1 MEAEWDVIMPDAR
14 ARGRSA
20 RVQPGE
26 EVDQTADLAGLMR
39 ALDLG
44 PAVVAGHS
52 MGAWMASELGARFP
66 EMVRGIVLED
76 PPWRSPKQRDN
87 AAAPARGRQN
97 PQTQWILEMASIT
110 LDDIV
115 ARERDLHPTWP
126 YDVLRAWCAAK
137 QQLDVNFFELAGTGR
152 MDWQEVVKALQ
163 CPTLV
168 ITGDP
173 AEGGIVT
180 PEVAE
185 VARSLN
191 DRIRVVNFAGVG
203 HHVRFAV
210 YGRYMETVKG
220 FLGEL

>member
-1 MEAEWDVIMPDAR
+1 
-14 ARGRSA
+14 
-20 RVQPGE
+20 
-26 EVDQTADLAGLMR
+26 
-39 ALDLG
+39 
-44 PAVVAGHS
+44 
-52 MGAWMASELGARFP
+52 
-66 EMVRGIVLED
+66 
-76 PPWRSPKQRDN
+76 
-87 AAAPARGRQN
+87 
-97 PQTQWILEMASIT
+97 
-110 LDDIV
+110 
-115 ARERDLHPTWP
+115 
-126 YDVLRAWCAAK
+126 
-137 QQLDVNFFELAGTGR
+137 VNFFELAGTGR